1 MKKEDNIFKLLD
13 ESDNDIIKWFAMAS
27 VTILATRIDQA
38 AKQKNTDTDIDI
50 EAIKKQAYDDGF
62 RDGQIKC
69 NDTYYVGFQK
79 GYSMGEDDAKKNFKK
94 SIAKLIE
101 GID

>member
-1 MKKEDNIFKLLD
+1 MKKEDNIFKMLQA
-13 ESDNDIIKWFAMAS
+13 SDNDILKWFAMAS
-27 VTILATRIDQA
+27 VTILATRIDEA
-38 AKQKNTDTDIDI
+38 AKQKSTDIDI

-79 GYSMGEDDAKKNFKK
+79 GYSKGEEDAKKNFKK